1 MAYVAPSTRSTGDL
15 ITAAIWNQD
24 AVDNVIA
31 VKAIADGASEIYIPI
46 TQDDTGTGLTNKGDF
61 PGGDGVTGADVSR
74 VSFRC
79 PDNFSSITTAVIMVI
94 PEDTQ
99 GAANWD
105 ITSDYGAVG
114 EAFTTHSESDAA
126 TTYNVTADQIFEV
139 DVSGIL
145 TSLAAGDYVGL
156 GISNIGGAAH
166 QVTFIGFFMKYVG
179 V

>member
-24 AVDNVIA
+24 VKDNVIA
-31 VKAIADGASEIYIPI
+31 VKAIADGASQIWVPV
-46 TQDDTGTGLTNKGDF
+46 TQSGVGDLVNKGDF
-61 PGGDGVTGADVSR
+61 PGGDGITGADESR
-74 VSFRC
+74 MSFRC

-99 GAANWD
+99 ANANWD
-105 ITSDYGAVG
+105 IKSDYGAVG
-114 EAFTTHSESDAA
+114 QGFTTHSESDAA
-126 TTYNVTADQIFEV
+126 STYNVTSDQIFEV

-145 TSLAAGDYVGL
+145 TALAAGDYVGL
-156 GISNIGGAAH
+156 AISNQGGATH
-166 QVTFIGFFMKYVG
+166 QVTFIGFYMKYVG